1 MATGWEIVAFPLI
14 LPWRREFWT
23 LPLYF
28 AELTVGVIPGWPE
41 ATPYRGRPL
50 PPEALVPGDGL
61 RHYHPGELLQRQAFK
76 NFLESR
82 EEVDDIVRELKGLPR
97 EALEEGLPSA
107 EAWSLVWQMEK
118 MQADEEARMIQ
129 VDQGETWLAEILSPE
144 PWDNQKS
151 FGATGLKEMVDPELA
166 RLRYLLW
173 RREMA
178 PHLKDNWAPV
188 LLGRTTRAIFGSLR
202 GWPGWNFIKMARV
215 RLPGVRSEGEWR
227 EVAGRDGPAWR
238 GEFGQHLDICLEAA
252 GDLPTLQ
259 SRAGDLQEFLEQTVL
274 SVWPEEPVWYF
285 DLEIWA
291 EEEEEGEE
299 EDWGPVLCWAGAG
312 ADILPG

>member
-1 MATGWEIVAFPLI
+1 MGTGWEYVAFPLI
-14 LPWRREFWT
+14 LPWRKEFWT

-28 AELTVGVIPGWPE
+28 ADLKVGVIPGWPE

-50 PPEALVPGDGL
+50 PPEALASGNEL

-97 EALEEGLPSA
+97 EALEEGVPSA

-118 MQADEEARMIQ
+118 MQADEEARMIH
-129 VDQGETWLAEILSPE
+129 VDRGEAWLAEILSPE
-144 PWDNQKS
+144 PWDNHQS
-151 FGATGLKEMVDPELA
+151 FGVTGLKEMVDPELA

-178 PHLKDNWAPV
+178 PHLTGQWAPL
-188 LLGRTTRAIFGSLR
+188 LLGRTARAIFGSLR
-202 GWPGWNFIKMARV
+202 GWPGWSFIKMAKV
-215 RLPGVRSEGEWR
+215 RLPGVRSEEEWR
-227 EVAGRDGPAWR
+227 EVAGSGGPAWR
-238 GEFGQHLDICLEAA
+238 GVFARHLEACLEAA
-252 GDLPTLQ
+252 GDIQTLQ
-259 SRAGDLQEFLEQTVL
+259 SQAGDLREFLEQTAL
-274 SVWPEEPVWYF
+274 PGWPGEPAWYF
-285 DLEIWA
+285 DLEIWVR
-291 EEEEEGEE
+291 EEDEE
-299 EDWGPVLCWAGAG
+299 EDWGPALCWAGAG

>member
-1 MATGWEIVAFPLI
+1 MGSNWKLVAFPLI
-14 LPWRREFWT
+14 LPWRKEFWT

-28 AELTVGVIPGWPE
+28 VDLQVGVIPGWPE
-41 ATPYRGRPL
+41 VVPYRGRPL
-50 PPEALVPGDGL
+50 PPEAVASGNEL
-61 RHYHPGELLQRQAFK
+61 RHYHPGELRQRQAFK
-76 NFLESR
+76 NFLETR

-118 MQADEEARMIQ
+118 MQADEEARMIH

-173 RREMA
+173 QREMA
-178 PHLKDNWAPV
+178 MHLKNNWAPF
-188 LLGRTTRAIFGSLR
+188 LLGRTARAIFGSLR
-202 GWPGWNFIKMARV
+202 GWQGWNFIKLAKV
-215 RLPGVRSEGEWR
+215 QLPGVRSEGEWR
-227 EVAGRDGPAWR
+227 EASGGDGSAWR
-238 GEFGQHLDICLEAA
+238 GRFTQHLEACLEAA
-252 GDLPTLQ
+252 GDLQTLT
-259 SRAGDLQEFLEQTVL
+259 SRAGDVQDFLEQTVL
-274 SVWPEEPVWYF
+274 SAWPGEPVWHF
-285 DLEIWA
+285 DLEIWTQ
-291 EEEEEGEE
+291 EEDEGE
-299 EDWGPVLCWAGAG
+299 DGGPVLCWAGAG